1 MHKMF
6 FRNPNCEDQLLPL
19 KERLTKVEEENTSL
33 KVEIERLTHQNE
45 ILVAQAKM
53 SDLIHQLTDSL
64 TNACQNDLSKL
75 QNDLAENVTHL
86 EEIEDLSKNNRAN
99 TIEINQE
106 ISGLLQTQQELV
118 VNITQNYDSVSS
130 LNESVGSISSVIN
143 LIKDISD
150 QTNLLALNAAIEAA
164 RAGDHGRGFA
174 VVADEV
180 RKLAERTQKATAE
193 VAMSV
198 QSLKQNAVEIYE
210 RSSAMEEISSI
221 SSKKLESFHTTLA
234 DLGLRTEAI
243 DNDSTNVLYSVFM
256 ILVKL
261 DHLLFKAKGY
271 KSVFSLKVED
281 EFVDHHHCR
290 LGKWAEGGKGAEIF
304 GMTPSFRKLALP
316 HKAVH
321 ENILAAVQ
329 CVKTNTCS
337 QESANM
343 ITYFKQA
350 ESASKEVVEILST
363 MLNEERLTRKH
374 N

>member
-1 MHKMF
+1 MF
-6 FRNPNCEDQLLPL
+6 FRNHNCEDQLLQF
-19 KERLTKVEEENTSL
+19 KERITKIEEENLSL
-33 KVEIERLTHQNE
+33 KEEVIRLTRHNE
-45 ILVAQAKM
+45 QLSSQAKM
-53 SDLIHQLTDSL
+53 SELIHHLTDNL

-75 QNDLAENVTHL
+75 QNDLAENVKHL
-86 EEIEDLSKNNRAN
+86 EEIEDLSKNNCAN
-99 TIEINQE
+99 TTEINLE
-106 ISGLLQTQQELV
+106 IRELIQTQQKLV

-130 LNESVGSISSVIN
+130 LNESVSSISSVIN

-164 RAGDHGRGFA
+164 RAGEHGRGFA

-180 RKLAERTQKATAE
+180 RKLAERTQKATTE

-210 RSSAMEEISSI
+210 RSSAMEEISSL
-221 SSKKLESFHTTLA
+221 SSKKLELFHTTLT
-234 DLGLRTEAI
+234 DLGLRTETI

-256 ILVKL
+256 VLVKL

-271 KSVFSLKVED
+271 KSVFSLKLEG

-304 GMTPSFRKLALP
+304 GSTPSFGKLTSP

-321 ENILAAVQ
+321 ENILAAIQ

-337 QESANM
+337 QESANIM
-343 ITYFKQA
+343 TYFKKA
-350 ESASKEVVEILST
+350 EAASKEVVDTLSA
-363 MLNEERLTRKH
+363 MLNEERQSRKQK
-374 N
+374 